1 MPRDLSVP
9 SRETTTLSGTI
20 DHRAKVYSV
29 AAAAAGVTMLAL
41 APPAAAKVVVHGTNL
56 PINPVADSNVIVSL
70 DINHDGIADF
80 KFSLSSFAYHSFN
93 AILEVTPLAGGAVVA
108 SPGSGSRQSYA
119 SALVRGAKVGPSAHF
134 SSKGRATIERS
145 HGVNFSSRSSR
156 TRHTYGKWSGDSTH
170 YLGVKFLID
179 GATHYGWIR
188 MTVNSTAQPIN
199 ATITAYAYETVANK
213 RILAGIPASGTGDTQ
228 AQPKAERLGH
238 PSLGMLALGADGLAL
253 WRRDEPL
260 AAVTMF

>member
-1 MPRDLSVP
+1 MQRHLSDRSAKP
-9 SRETTTLSGTI
+9 TLSETI

-29 AAAAAGVTMLAL
+29 AATAAGVTLLAL
-41 APPAAAKVVVHGTNL
+41 APAAGAEVVVHGTNI
-56 PINPVADSNVIVSL
+56 PINPVIDNNFNVSL

-80 KFSLSSFAYHSFN
+80 RFSLSSFAYHSFH
-93 AILEVTPLAGGAVVA
+93 AILTVTPLTGGAVVA
-108 SPGSGSRQSYA
+108 SPGSVDSYA

-134 SSKGRATIERS
+134 SSKGFATIERS

-188 MTVNSTAQPIN
+188 MTVNAASEPIS
-199 ATITAYAYETVANK
+199 ATVTAYAYETVANK
-213 RILAGIPASGTGDTQ
+213 KIFAGITGGSASTQ
-228 AQPKAERLGH
+228 AEPKAESLGQ
-238 PSLGMLALGADGLAL
+238 PSLGMLALGAEGLAQ
-253 WRRDEPL
+253 WRRDEAL
-260 AAVTMF
+260 LQ